1 MTKYTAPTLKLLLG
15 FGLFSLL
22 LFSAGCKK
30 DDTVYKACF
39 YTNLPGEKG
48 QLVFFLNDVR
58 QGMLPFVDHD
68 VMDLPDSMLYKT
80 LQMDLKAGTY
90 TLKAFDNNNEL
101 KVSSKISFNNTRSS
115 SSGNMGGN
123 SMSIKGNTMVV
134 NLFY

>member
-58 QGMLPFVDHD
+58 QGMLPFVDRD

-101 KVSSKISFNNTRSS
+101 KVSSKISFSSRHTS

>member
-58 QGMLPFVDHD
+58 QGMLPFADRD

-90 TLKAFDNNNEL
+90 TLKAFDTNNEL
-101 KVSSKISFNNTRSS
+101 KVSSKISFSSRHTS

-123 SMSIKGNTMVV
+123 SMSVKGNTMVV

>member
-58 QGMLPFVDHD
+58 QGMLPFVDRD

>member
-1 MTKYTAPTLKLLLG
+1 MTKYTALTLKLLLG

-58 QGMLPFVDHD
+58 QGMLPFVDRD